1 MFTKALRNKFRFP
14 FKGQITVE
22 DLWDLSLDELNVVY
36 KTLMKEVR
44 LRDEDSLPVIAA
56 AKKTDVD
63 TKIDIVKYI
72 AEVKQQEDND
82 RKLAVAR
89 KVERDKL
96 MAALAAKQDEALKN
110 MSAEEIQAKLDALE
124 G

>member
-1 MFTKALRNKFRFP
+1 MFIKALRNKFRFP

-36 KTLMKEVR
+36 KTLLKEVR

>member
-1 MFTKALRNKFRFP
+1 MFIKALRNKFRFP

>member
-1 MFTKALRNKFRFP
+1 MFIKALRNKFRFP

-110 MSAEEIQAKLDALE
+110 MSAEEIQAKLDAME
-124 G
+124 D